1 MEGYIWKN
9 RSEIIKDTHVVDIP
23 LPFFAIKCSSLY
35 ILRYLQNGVDRPS
48 KPVHNCQ
55 RWFRYRSLSDP
66 QRVRTLNL

>member
-48 KPVHNCQ
+48 KPVHNC
-55 RWFRYRSLSDP
+55 
-66 QRVRTLNL
+66 